1 MITAEN
7 KAKAIA
13 AAQTSKQDVGSA
25 QVQVSVLTARILE
38 VTEHLK
44 VNKKD
49 HMARRGLIQMVGRR
63 KRLLSYLE
71 KKDFSGYKALI
82 TQLGLRK

>member
-1 MITAEN
+1 MITTEN

-13 AAQTSKQDVGSA
+13 TTQTNKNDVGSTH
-25 QVQVSVLTARILE
+25 VQVSILTARILE
-38 VTEHLK
+38 VTNHLK
-44 VNKKD
+44 VHKKD
-49 HMARRGLIQMVGRR
+49 HKARRGLIQMVGRR

-71 KKDFSGYKALI
+71 KKDFAAYKSLI

>member
-13 AAQTSKQDVGSA
+13 ATQTGKNDVGSA
-25 QVQVSVLTARILE
+25 QVQVSVLTARIKE
-38 VTEHLK
+38 ITEHLQVHK
-44 VNKKD
+44 QD
-49 HMARRGLIQMVGRR
+49 HKARRGLIQMVGRR

-71 KKDFSGYKALI
+71 KKDFAGYKALI

>member
-1 MITAEN
+1 MITKED
-7 KAKAIA
+7 KTKAIA
-13 AAQTSKQDVGSA
+13 SVQKSKEDVGSA
-25 QVQVSVLTARILE
+25 EVQVSVLTARILE

-44 VNKKD
+44 VHKKD
-49 HMARRGLIQMVGRR
+49 HKARRGLIQMVGRR

-71 KKDFSGYKALI
+71 KKSFTGYKALI

>member
-13 AAQTSKQDVGSA
+13 ATQTSKNDVGSTH
-25 QVQVSVLTARILE
+25 VQVSILTARILE
-38 VTEHLK
+38 ITEHLK
-44 VNKKD
+44 INKKD
-49 HMARRGLIQMVGRR
+49 HKARRGLIQMVGRR

-71 KKDFSGYKALI
+71 KKDFAGYKDLI
-82 TQLGLRK
+82 TKLGLRK

>member
-1 MITAEN
+1 MITADN

-13 AAQTSKQDVGSA
+13 ATQKNKKDVGSTN
-25 QVQVSVLTARILE
+25 VQVSVLTARILE

-44 VNKKD
+44 VHKKD
-49 HMARRGLIQMVGRR
+49 HKARRGLIQMVGRR
-63 KRLLSYLE
+63 KRLLAYLE
-71 KKDFSGYKALI
+71 KKDFSGYKSLI

>member
-1 MITAEN
+1 MITADN

-13 AAQTSKQDVGSA
+13 ATQKSKEDVGSPE
-25 QVQVSVLTARILE
+25 VQVSVLTARIKE
-38 VTEHLK
+38 ITEHLRAHK
-44 VNKKD
+44 QD

-63 KRLLSYLE
+63 KRLLAYIE
-71 KKDFSGYKALI
+71 RKDFAGYKALI

>member
-1 MITAEN
+1 MITAEK

-13 AAQTSKQDVGSA
+13 AAQKSKEDVGSA
-25 QVQVSVLTARILE
+25 EVQISVLTSRILE

-44 VNKKD
+44 VHKKD
-49 HMARRGLIQMVGRR
+49 HKARRGLIQMVGRR
-63 KRLLSYLE
+63 KRLLAYLE
-71 KKDFSGYKALI
+71 KKNFAGYKALI

>member
-13 AAQTSKQDVGSA
+13 TAQTNKKDVGSA
-25 QVQVSVLTARILE
+25 QVQVSVLTARIKE
-38 VTEHLK
+38 ITEHLK
-44 VNKKD
+44 VHKHD

-63 KRLLSYLE
+63 KRLLAYLE
-71 KKDFSGYKALI
+71 RKDFAGYKSLI

>member
-1 MITAEN
+1 MITADN

-13 AAQTSKQDVGSA
+13 TAQTNKKDVGSA
-25 QVQVSVLTARILE
+25 QVQVSVLTARIKE
-38 VTEHLK
+38 ITEHLK
-44 VNKKD
+44 VHKHD

-63 KRLLSYLE
+63 KRLLGYLE
-71 KKDFSGYKALI
+71 SKDFAGYKALI

>member
-13 AAQTSKQDVGSA
+13 ATQTSKEDVGSA
-25 QVQVSVLTARILE
+25 EVQVSVLTARIKE
-38 VTEHLK
+38 ITEHLQT
-44 VNKKD
+44 NKHD

-63 KRLLSYLE
+63 KKLLSYLE
-71 KKDFSGYKALI
+71 KKNFAGYKALI
-82 TQLGLRK
+82 TKLGLRK

>member
-7 KAKAIA
+7 KAKAITLT
-13 AAQTSKQDVGSA
+13 QKSKEDVGSA
-25 QVQVSVLTARILE
+25 EVQVSVLTARILE

-44 VNKKD
+44 VHKKD
-49 HMARRGLIQMVGRR
+49 NHARRGLIQMVGRR

-71 KKDFSGYKALI
+71 KKNFAGYKALI

>member
-13 AAQTSKQDVGSA
+13 ATQTSKKDVGST

-44 VNKKD
+44 VHKKD
-49 HMARRGLIQMVGRR
+49 HKARRGLIQMVGRR
-63 KRLLSYLE
+63 KRMLSYLE
-71 KKDFSGYKALI
+71 KKDFAGYKSLI
-82 TQLGLRK
+82 TKLGLRK

>member
-13 AAQTSKQDVGSA
+13 AAQKSKTDVGSA
-25 QVQVSVLTARILE
+25 EVQVSVLTARILE

-49 HMARRGLIQMVGRR
+49 NHARRGLIQMVGRR

-71 KKDFSGYKALI
+71 KKDFAGYKALI
-82 TQLGLRK
+82 TMLGLRK